1 MSTIKAEIER
11 YMTGLTK
18 EGTRLTS
25 RFAFPPGFIGFQG
38 HFPEKKILP
47 GVCQIQC
54 ALSLLEKGSGKA
66 VVLKEVVLAKYY
78 SPVFPDDEVTCV
90 VNDMGDTSGE
100 VVVKAVISRKTDKI
114 SEMKLRVSYDS
125 RRKQEVA

>member
-1 MSTIKAEIER
+1 LSTIKEEIER

-18 EGTRLTS
+18 EGTRLSSCFT
-25 RFAFPPGFIGFQG
+25 FPPGFIGFQG

-66 VVLKEVVLAKYY
+66 VVLKDIVLVKYY

-100 VVVKAVISRKTDKI
+100 IVVKAAISRKTDKI
-114 SEMKLRVSYDS
+114 SEMKLRVSYDNGENK
-125 RRKQEVA
+125 R